1 MANLK
6 SGLILN
12 EGENLVMELEAELWA
27 SSQNPLAKLWGSIV
41 KFFNLLLGRR
51 RRGFVVITNQRVVE
65 VIQYKA
71 LWVFNVGKDVKYL
84 LPSSIKEVGY
94 TKEGTCLGCF
104 CQSYTFYYEAFTERT
119 SVLLPSN
126 NEDEAQKVV
135 DSFYKAIS
143 KAQTNE

>member
-12 EGENLVMELEAELWA
+12 EGENLVMELKAEMWA

-41 KFFNLLLGRR
+41 KFFNFLLGRR

-65 VIQYKA
+65 VIQKKA

-94 TKEGTCLGCF
+94 TKEGTCLGCC
-104 CQSYTFYYEAFTERT
+104 CQSYTLYYEAFTEKT
-119 SVLLPSN
+119 SVLLQTG
-126 NEDEAQKVV
+126 NENETQKVV
-135 DSFYKAIS
+135 DSFYKAIL

>member
-12 EGENLVMELEAELWA
+12 EGENLVMELKAELWA

-41 KFFNLLLGRR
+41 KFFNLLLGNR

-65 VIQYKA
+65 VIQVKA

-104 CQSYTFYYEAFTERT
+104 CQSYTFYYEAFTEHA